1 MAGYPP
7 PPPPPPYG
15 FDPRSQARMLR
26 EQARAARDQA
36 RAQRMAS
43 KAQWAQWCY
52 QMRGARRGSV
62 LGPILLIAV
71 GLIFLLLETG
81 HLPHDQFWEWYGHW
95 WPFLLVGA
103 GLILLAEW
111 ALDQFMLRDPDR
123 PRYRR
128 SIGGGVVLLLI
139 VLCTTGPVMG
149 RIHDGSRNFLG
160 HGFNFNPDNFD
171 ELFGDKHDSDQTLDH
186 SFAAGDSLSIENP
199 RGDVTV
205 SGISDDG
212 QVHISVHKQVFSHSD
227 SSADSMAQRLVPQLN
242 ASGSAI
248 LLKMPSVEGAQA
260 DLVVTVPNSA
270 TTTITS
276 NHGDI
281 HVSGIRASVVATANH
296 GDIELSAVTG
306 AATARINRG
315 SSLSAHNIGG
325 AVTVEGRA
333 DDVTLSDVGGAVSM
347 NGDFYGSVHLEH
359 IAGAVRFHTSRTDL
373 QFGRLDGEV
382 EISSDN
388 IYAEQALGPFVL
400 TTHNANVTLDRVAGD
415 VTVTDRNGSVDLTA
429 APPLGNVTIEDR
441 NGSVKMVA
449 PERAGFTVQA
459 STSDGDIDTDF
470 SLSPTGDDRGKKL
483 NGTIGGGG
491 PLVRIT
497 TTHNNISLT
506 KGSVEQL
513 PPKPPAPPKITLTPP
528 GLPTAPGMPTPPA
541 TPKKPANTPAK
552 PVPATSE

>member
-1 MAGYPP
+1 MSGYPP
-7 PPPPPPYG
+7 PPPPYG
-15 FDPRSQARMLR
+15 YDPRAQARILR

-43 KAQWAQWCY
+43 KAQWAQWRY

-81 HLPHDQFWEWYGHW
+81 HLPHDQFWQWYGHW

-103 GLILLAEW
+103 GLILLGEW
-111 ALDQFMLRDPDR
+111 CLDQFMLRDPER

-139 VLCTTGPVMG
+139 ILCTTGPVMAH
-149 RIHDGSRNFLG
+149 IHGDGQNFFG
-160 HGFNFNPDNFD
+160 HGLNINPDNFD
-171 ELFGDKHDSDQTLDH
+171 ELFGDKHESDQTLDH
-186 SFAAGDSLSIENP
+186 AFAAGDTLSIDNP

-205 SGISDDG
+205 TGTSDDG
-212 QVHISVHKQVFSHSD
+212 QIHIAMHKQVYSHSD
-227 SSADSMAQRLVPQLN
+227 SSAESSAQRLAPELT
-242 ASGSAI
+242 ASGNAV
-248 LLKMPSVEGAQA
+248 LLKIPSIEGAQA
-260 DLVVTVPNSA
+260 DLVITVPASA
-270 TTTITS
+270 ATTITA

-281 HVSGIRASVVATANH
+281 HLSEIKAAVVATANH
-296 GDIELSAVTG
+296 GDIEVSAITG
-306 AATARINRG
+306 SATARINRG

-325 AVTVEGRA
+325 TVTVEGRA
-333 DDVTLSDVGGAVSM
+333 DDVTLSDVAGAVSLR
-347 NGDFYGSVHLEH
+347 GDFYGSIHLEH
-359 IAGAVRFHTSRTDL
+359 IAGAVRFHSSRTDL

-400 TTHNANVTLDRVAGD
+400 TTHNANITLDRVAGD
-415 VTVTDRNGSVDLTA
+415 VTVTDRNGTVDLTA

-449 PERAGFTVQA
+449 PEHASFTVQA

-470 SLSPTGDDRGKKL
+470 PLTTKGDDHGKSL
-483 NGTIGGGG
+483 NGAVGAGG

-497 TTHNNISLT
+497 TTHNNISLS
-506 KGSVEQL
+506 KGSVEPL
-513 PPKPPAPPKITLTPP
+513 PPKPPAPPKITLAPP
-528 GLPTAPGMPTPPA
+528 PPPPA
-541 TPKKPANTPAK
+541 APVTPKKPATPAK
-552 PVPATSE
+552 PAPTTSE

>member
-1 MAGYPP
+1 MSSYP

-15 FDPRSQARMLR
+15 YDPRAQARVLR

-43 KAQWAQWCY
+43 KAQWDQWRY

-62 LGPILLIAV
+62 LGPILLIGV

-81 HLPHDQFWEWYGHW
+81 HLQHDQFWQWYGHW

-111 ALDQFMLRDPDR
+111 TLDQFMLRDPDR

-128 SIGGGVVLLLI
+128 SIGGGVFVLLLI
-139 VLCTTGPVMG
+139 LCTTGPVMA
-149 RIHDGSRNFLG
+149 RIHSDGRTFLG

-171 ELFGDKHDSDQTLDH
+171 ELFGDKHESDQTLDH
-186 SFAAGDSLSIENP
+186 SFAVGSSLSIDNP

-205 SGISDDG
+205 SGTSDDG
-212 QVHISVHKQVFSHSD
+212 QIHIAVHKQVYSHSD
-227 SSADSMAQRLVPQLN
+227 SSAEGTAQRLAPQLS
-242 ASGSAI
+242 AGGSS
-248 LLKMPSVEGAQA
+248 LSLTMPSVEGAQA
-260 DLVVTVPNSA
+260 DLVITVPASA
-270 TTTITS
+270 PTTITA

-281 HVSGIRASVVATANH
+281 HLSGIKAAVAATANH
-296 GDIELSAVTG
+296 GDIELSAITG
-306 AATARINRG
+306 SATARINRG

-333 DDVTLSDVGGAVSM
+333 DDVTLSDVGGAVSLR
-347 NGDFYGSVHLEH
+347 GDFYGSVHLEH

-400 TTHNANVTLDRVAGD
+400 TTHNANITLDRVAGD
-415 VTVTDRNGSVDLTA
+415 VTVTDRNGTVDLTA

-449 PERAGFTVQA
+449 PEHANFTVQA

-470 SLSPTGDDRGKKL
+470 PLSPHGDDRSKSL
-483 NGTIGGGG
+483 NGSVGAGG
-491 PLVRIT
+491 PLVRIA
-497 TTHNNISLT
+497 TTHNNISLNR
-506 KGSVEQL
+506 GSVEPL
-513 PPKPPAPPKITLTPP
+513 PPTPPAPPKITLVPP
-528 GLPTAPGMPTPPA
+528 SAPAPPAPAAPKKLAKPA
-541 TPKKPANTPAK
+541 TPTNPPTPAQ
-552 PVPATSE
+552 P